1 MRIIPRGIELELIEK
16 SGPWKMIY
24 GRRKTGKSFL
34 VENFLKYDRFFFVNR
49 DSTVMDKFSMEKYNW
64 NEFLKVF
71 RELLGVKKIVIDE
84 FHRLPSEFLDFLHSM
99 GSRGEL
105 ILITSTLWLAKKLL
119 GEGSPLIGLVYP
131 IKIGLIDERD
141 LIKSL
146 SSEFSGKELIE
157 VCVYLREPFL
167 IPNFKPPLREFLTNF
182 LYENKYFLKNLIGE
196 IFSEEERELTNVY
209 DVILRAI
216 SNGRNVSTEISTTLF
231 SRGLIVKDNPGV
243 VQKYLDI
250 LTDMGIIE
258 KFKVYGKRK
267 FKYMHISP
275 LLDLH
280 FYLEEKYSYVEVDT
294 PLKFIKN
301 VVEIKIPIHVEQFFR
316 SLLSKIFG
324 LQPQLIEEKD
334 FELDLALF
342 KFNDL
347 ELIGEV
353 KWRDYVSVGEVKS
366 IEDKMGR
373 FKGVKKILIVPNEKV
388 LEKVPEGI
396 EVWDVDTL
404 LRFVLEG

>member
-1 MRIIPRGIELELIEK
+1 
-16 SGPWKMIY
+16 
-24 GRRKTGKSFL
+24 
-34 VENFLKYDRFFFVNR
+34 
-49 DSTVMDKFSMEKYNW
+49 
-64 NEFLKVF
+64 
-71 RELLGVKKIVIDE
+71 
-84 FHRLPSEFLDFLHSM
+84 
-99 GSRGEL
+99 
-105 ILITSTLWLAKKLL
+105 
-119 GEGSPLIGLVYP
+119 
-131 IKIGLIDERD
+131 
-141 LIKSL
+141 
-146 SSEFSGKELIE
+146 
-157 VCVYLREPFL
+157 
-167 IPNFKPPLREFLTNF
+167 
-182 LYENKYFLKNLIGE
+182 
-196 IFSEEERELTNVY
+196 
-209 DVILRAI
+209 
-216 SNGRNVSTEISTTLF
+216 NVSTEISTTLF

-404 LRFVLEG
+404 LRFILEG